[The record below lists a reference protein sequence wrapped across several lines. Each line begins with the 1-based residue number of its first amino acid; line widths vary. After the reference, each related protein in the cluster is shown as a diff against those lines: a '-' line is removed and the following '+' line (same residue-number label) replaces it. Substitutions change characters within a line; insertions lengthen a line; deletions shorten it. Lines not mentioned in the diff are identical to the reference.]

1 MAQALSLMRNKGML
15 GDNSIEYTGRNKD
28 KLLHKEM
35 AKFEENNKPLKREI
49 VMEYRD
55 AYGRQMT

>member
-35 AKFEENNKPLKREI
+35 AKFEEGNKPLKREI
-49 VMEYRD
+49 VMP
-55 AYGRQMT
+55 